1 MNPNIN
7 IDAQNSRVGPETE
20 SFYTDE
26 FFEKLDGVANALDN
40 LDASELLCDH
50 TCISMICHKL
60 HGAHYQLC
68 HSLVFA
74 TSILVGHG
82 DK

>member
-7 IDAQNSRVGPETE
+7 IEAQNSRVGPETE

-40 LDASELLCDH
+40 LDASEL
-50 TCISMICHKL
+50 MIYFHAFFMYCKSCVWRGLNLKKKL
-60 HGAHYQLC
+60 HGDPL
-68 HSLVFA
+68 
-74 TSILVGHG
+74 
-82 DK
+82 

>member
-40 LDASELLCDH
+40 LDASELLYDH
-50 TCISMICHKL
+50 AYMCVPSK
-60 HGAHYQLC
+60 
-68 HSLVFA
+68 
-74 TSILVGHG
+74 
-82 DK
+82 